1 MLTGAPLWVAIV
13 TMVPLM
19 IFTAIWDARTLKI
32 PNWIPLAAVAIYV
45 ATGLWGL
52 DLETFLWGLGAGF
65 GVLVLFFLMYSALYY
80 AGVGGVGAGDLKLM
94 SAMVPFIALNDAFI
108 VLVIYTIATVLLALV
123 FAVLWARQA
132 KRTEDSAWESL
143 NQTGQRFRKRTPP
156 VGVAIAAAMLIY
168 LTLLALRDL
177 GAI

>member
-13 TMVPLM
+13 AMAPLM

-32 PNWIPLAAVAIYV
+32 PNWIPVLAVVIYV
-45 ATGLWGL
+45 VTGLWGL
-52 DLETFLWGLGAGF
+52 DSETFLWGLGAGV
-65 GVLVLFFLMYSALYY
+65 GVLVLFFLLYSALYY

-94 SAMVPFIALNDAFI
+94 AAVVPFIALKDAFV
-108 VLVIYTIATVLLALV
+108 VLIIYTLATVLLAAV

-132 KRTEDSAWESL
+132 KRDKDSAWLSL

-156 VGVAIAAAMLIY
+156 VGVAIAATMLIY
-168 LTLLALRDL
+168 SGLLALREV